1 MEQYTP
7 NIALLKAFADPN
19 RLLIIDTLARD
30 ENCTCD
36 EYCACR
42 LLENLGI
49 TQPTLSH
56 HMRILTDCGLTIPR
70 KVGKRTYY
78 TLNRAVID
86 EFLGFLRGVT
96 ETGRNCSC
104 ICCENQK
111 EMQNAECRM
120 QK

>member
-1 MEQYTP
+1 MLEKYSQ
-7 NIALLKAFADPN
+7 NIALLKAFTDPN
-19 RLLIIDTLARD
+19 RLLIIETLARD

-56 HMRILTDCGLTIPR
+56 HMRILCECGITIPK

-78 TLNRAVID
+78 TLNRPAID
-86 EFLGFLRGVT
+86 GFLEFLRDITTASEKCRCL
-96 ETGRNCSC
+96 
-104 ICCENQK
+104 CCDEEEK
-111 EMQNAECRM
+111 ED
-120 QK
+120 K